1 MSIAVAEEQPSSL
14 LEQFQIAVA
23 ADLSALSLL
32 HRQEVDAA
40 LLGDLRTADFPQ
52 SLGLHLRSQKGQ
64 DALAMMTQAITEL
77 SVPLESAILDE
88 LAVDFA
94 NIDLTHGCRAAPN
107 ESVWCDEEQLER
119 QLPMFEI
126 SQIYRQH
133 GLAAADRQTMP
144 DDHLSLQL
152 EFIAY
157 LCEQAQDA
165 ADLQKIADFMDAPVL
180 LWIDKFAHCVSSRS
194 ATLFYAGLAALS
206 ASYLDE
212 LRDDLA
218 HITGK
223 SRPSLT
229 ETTPSQAAA
238 QEMPLQY
245 IPGVAPSW

>member
-1 MSIAVAEEQPSSL
+1 
-14 LEQFQIAVA
+14 
-23 ADLSALSLL
+23 
-32 HRQEVDAA
+32 
-40 LLGDLRTADFPQ
+40 
-52 SLGLHLRSQKGQ
+52 
-64 DALAMMTQAITEL
+64 MMTQAITEL

-94 NIDLTHGCRAAPN
+94 NIYLSHGYRASPY
-107 ESVWCDEEQLER
+107 ESVWRDEEQLER

-157 LCEQAQDA
+157 LCEQAQDK
-165 ADLQKIADFMDAPVL
+165 ADLQQAADFMDAHLL
-180 LWIDKFAHCVSSRS
+180 LWIDEFARCVSSRC

-206 ASYLDE
+206 ASYIDE

-218 HITGK
+218 RITDKPRPDLAEAALSTGK
-223 SRPSLT
+223 SHA
-229 ETTPSQAAA
+229 EA
-238 QEMPLQY
+238 QEIPSQY
-245 IPGVAPSW
+245 IPGAAPSW